1 MTKKVKESES
11 VPTLIRKLRNKGLL
25 LLARPYFAT
34 RTDGN
39 TAAVSPWDRLA
50 IRLAVAHLLSWESW
64 VLNSAKEHQK
74 RIDDV
79 ETFKRR
85 IPSEKIVASSTHEEN
100 MKWNGWKS
108 VPQIPKTLEMLRNHL
123 KSPSE
128 WCVVGQT

>member
-1 MTKKVKESES
+1 M
-11 VPTLIRKLRNKGLL
+11 GLL
-25 LLARPYFAT
+25 PLARPYFAT

-79 ETFKRR
+79 QTFKRR
-85 IPSEKIVASSTHEEN
+85 IASEKIVASSIHEEN

-108 VPQIPKTLEMLRNHL
+108 VPQISKTLEMLRNHL
-123 KSPSE
+123 NHQANGAWLDRHE
-128 WCVVGQT
+128 G